1 MGDLRVIIDE
11 VARIVSRDSKYD
23 VSDSKVHDDEF
34 FNQRR
39 LIWNDGTIIGEA
51 VFKDDYV
58 VIYRNQ
64 YGSMDDDVSI
74 REIGRA
80 SYCDPGFFRS
90 MAKLVDSMDGRP

>member
-1 MGDLRVIIDE
+1 MDDLKVIISE

-23 VSDSKVHDDEF
+23 VSNSKVHDDEF

-39 LIWNDGTIIGEA
+39 LIWNDGAIVGEV
-51 VFKDDYV
+51 VFKDDYAV
-58 VIYRNQ
+58 VYRNQ
-64 YGSMDDDVSI
+64 YGSMDDDVYA

-90 MAKLVDSMDGRP
+90 MAKLVDSMDGWS